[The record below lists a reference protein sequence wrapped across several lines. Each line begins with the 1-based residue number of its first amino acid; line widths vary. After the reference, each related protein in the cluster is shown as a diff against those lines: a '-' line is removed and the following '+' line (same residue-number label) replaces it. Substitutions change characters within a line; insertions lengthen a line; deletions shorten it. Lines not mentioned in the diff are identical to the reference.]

1 MKQLFSI
8 ALVAF
13 LFSSC
18 TNGQSNSNASTN
30 LSATEFAKKISE
42 QPTATIL
49 DVRTPGEFSKGH
61 LVNAKNY
68 DWNGEEFET
77 QIKSLDKSKPIFV
90 YCLSGSRSA
99 AAAKQMRS
107 EGFKTVYELKG
118 GILKWRGANLP
129 ETTVEK
135 AATNGMSKQQFDSL
149 LLSDKLVLIDFYADW
164 CEPCIKMKPYL
175 AEISKEM
182 ANSVSVIRINA
193 DDNKELFKELKFD
206 ALPILQL
213 YRNKA
218 LIWSNTGYI
227 TKEEVV
233 KHLH

>member
-1 MKQLFSI
+1 
-8 ALVAF
+8 
-13 LFSSC
+13 
-18 TNGQSNSNASTN
+18 
-30 LSATEFAKKISE
+30 
-42 QPTATIL
+42 
-49 DVRTPGEFSKGH
+49 
-61 LVNAKNY
+61 
-68 DWNGEEFET
+68 
-77 QIKSLDKSKPIFV
+77 
-90 YCLSGSRSA
+90 
-99 AAAKQMRS
+99 
-107 EGFKTVYELKG
+107 
-118 GILKWRGANLP
+118 
-129 ETTVEK
+129 
-135 AATNGMSKQQFDSL
+135 
-149 LLSDKLVLIDFYADW
+149 
-164 CEPCIKMKPYL
+164 MKPYL